1 MIIYLTTNNIREKV
15 YVGKL
20 VNERKKTYL
29 GSGTYVR
36 RAIKKYGKENFSRI
50 TLEDGITDHDYLCER
65 EKYWIAFYDSTN
77 PDVGY
82 NLTEGGGGL
91 LGFHHSEETLEK
103 LSESHKGQIPWNKGI
118 SPSKETLEKLSE
130 SHKGQT
136 PWNKGIS
143 PSEET
148 LEKLSESHKGQIPWN
163 RGISPSKETLE
174 EMSNSHKGQTPWNK
188 GISPS
193 EETLEKMSK
202 SKKGIKHPRILK
214 KEMVLKVLKLLEEDM
229 PVSKILNEI
238 KIGENTVYKIKNG
251 GYDDIYDLPKKT
263 K

>member
-91 LGFHHSEETLEK
+91 LGFHH
-103 LSESHKGQIPWNKGI
+103 
-118 SPSKETLEKLSE
+118 
-130 SHKGQT
+130 
-136 PWNKGIS
+136 
-143 PSEET
+143 SEET

>member
-148 LEKLSESHKGQIPWN
+148 LEK
-163 RGISPSKETLE
+163 
-174 EMSNSHKGQTPWNK
+174 
-188 GISPS
+188 
-193 EETLEKMSK
+193 MSK